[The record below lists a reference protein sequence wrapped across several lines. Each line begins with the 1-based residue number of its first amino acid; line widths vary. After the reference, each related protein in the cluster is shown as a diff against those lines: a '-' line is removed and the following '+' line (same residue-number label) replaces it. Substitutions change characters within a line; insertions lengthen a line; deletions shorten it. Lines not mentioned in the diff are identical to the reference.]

1 MGMVAGSNPASGRHT
16 KWPRTSYARPLCI
29 TQSDLP
35 IAFALLQVNDE
46 STSREGATMKISSI
60 ISGKRVETISASAS
74 IHDLVNTLNS
84 HHIGALVVSS
94 DGKRIDGI
102 VSERDVVRAMPG
114 KLDQLIGMHVRDIMT
129 VEVHTCTPD
138 TTVAELM
145 KMMTEHR
152 IRHVPVVDAEGAL
165 ISIVSI
171 GDVVK
176 NRVGEMESE
185 NQALRD
191 YVATGR

>member
-1 MGMVAGSNPASGRHT
+1 
-16 KWPRTSYARPLCI
+16 
-29 TQSDLP
+29 LP
-35 IAFALLQVNDE
+35 IAFALPQVHDM
-46 STSREGATMKISSI
+46 STSSEGATMKIGSI
-60 ISGKRVETISASAS
+60 ISGKRVETISASATV
-74 IHDLVNTLNS
+74 HDLVNTLNS

-129 VEVHTCTPD
+129 VEVHTCTAE

-152 IRHVPVVDAEGAL
+152 IRHVPVVNVDGSL

-176 NRVGEMESE
+176 NRVGEMETE

-191 YVATGR
+191 YVSTAR